1 MGETVTAVSLAYA
14 LVALGLVIGALVAVA
29 AAVIGVDLW
38 IRWLRA
44 AGTTAVVTTL
54 SLTGG
59 AALNTVVPR
68 SCDDGVERLAPAV
81 QRPLVAAVDGTG
93 ACHRL
98 GLAQVALVPLVG
110 VALSLAVASRRGPLR
125 AGPSWA
131 GPDGVGLERTR

>member
-1 MGETVTAVSLAYA
+1 MTAVSLAYA

-44 AGTTAVVTTL
+44 AGTTAVVTAL
-54 SLTGG
+54 SLTGA
-59 AALNTVVPR
+59 AALNTLVPR
-68 SCDDGVERLAPAV
+68 SCDDGVEGFPPAV

-110 VALSLAVASRRGPLR
+110 VALSLAVASRRGPQR
-125 AGPSWA
+125 AGPEDPSWA
-131 GPDGVGLERTR
+131 SPDGMGLERTR